1 MQILAQLKVAC
12 IDLEIE
18 AAKELMG
25 FIADLGGHS
34 HTSVD
39 GASLV
44 IFGGRLDAHLKSGG
58 KPSPELA
65 RAINARTPLLSW
77 DGLMRLYCT
86 TELQSD
92 VIAKATAVMN
102 DLYRH
107 YGVATNPAS
116 SHRPMRRDIDDQLNA
131 MAGNLSADGAR
142 RF

>member
-1 MQILAQLKVAC
+1 MQILAQLKVAYV
-12 IDLEIE
+12 DVVTVAMSELIE
-18 AAKELMG
+18 
-25 FIADLGGHS
+25 FIANQGGRY

-102 DLYRH
+102 DLHRH

-116 SHRPMRRDIDDQLNA
+116 SHRSMRRDIDDQLNA